1 MRTLTL
7 IMACASSASFMR
19 TTNATNLRG
28 ANPEHF
34 REPLLD
40 AAEDKVVSPATD
52 ALEKKSQPTP
62 ELSKGTLFENWA
74 TFFDS
79 RVRHHKELPPMAATA
94 DINLRKDV
102 PSPALQNLVPRDIGC
117 EEFTKSEN
125 EIEYPMIFDEEPNI
139 TYAGSSYENGPYGD
153 NWYGTLIQ
161 PFYGYATDSTYYG
174 DYVSYNNGEYESYK
188 DDVTESLSGPKDVQD
203 YSTRINS
210 LLTDICTTIL
220 STRVPFIISI
230 STSERE
236 TFFMDGGISLMDTN

>member
-1 MRTLTL
+1 
-7 IMACASSASFMR
+7 MR

-40 AAEDKVVSPATD
+40 AAEDTVISPATD
-52 ALEKKSQPTP
+52 ALKKKSQPTP

-74 TFFDS
+74 IFFDD
-79 RVRHHKELPPMAATA
+79 RLRHQKEIPPMTVIA
-94 DINLRKDV
+94 DINLRTGV
-102 PSPALQNLVPRDIGC
+102 SSPVVQNLVPPGIGW
-117 EEFTKSEN
+117 EYTESET
-125 EIEYPMIFDEEPNI
+125 EVEYPMILDEEPNI
-139 TYAGSSYENGPYGD
+139 TYAGSSYVNGPYGD

-174 DYVSYNNGEYESYK
+174 DYVSYNNGDYESYK
-188 DDVTESLSGPKDVQD
+188 DDVSESLSAPLEVQD

-210 LLTDICTTIL
+210 LLADICTTIL
-220 STRVPFIISI
+220 STRVPFVISI

-236 TFFMDGGISLMDTN
+236 TFFMDGGISMDTN

>member
-1 MRTLTL
+1 
-7 IMACASSASFMR
+7 MR

-40 AAEDKVVSPATD
+40 AAEDTVISPATD
-52 ALEKKSQPTP
+52 ALAKKSQPTP

-74 TFFDS
+74 IFFDD
-79 RVRHHKELPPMAATA
+79 RLRHQKEIPPMAAIA
-94 DINLRKDV
+94 DINLRNGAS
-102 PSPALQNLVPRDIGC
+102 SPAVQNLVPPGIGW
-117 EEFTKSEN
+117 EEYTESET
-125 EIEYPMIFDEEPNI
+125 EVEYPMIFDEEPYI

-174 DYVSYNNGEYESYK
+174 DYVSYNNGDYESYK
-188 DDVTESLSGPKDVQD
+188 DDVSESLSAPLDVQD

-210 LLTDICTTIL
+210 LLADICTTIL
-220 STRVPFIISI
+220 STRVPFVISI

-236 TFFMDGGISLMDTN
+236 TFFMDGGISMDTN

>member
-40 AAEDKVVSPATD
+40 AAEDTVISPATV

-74 TFFDS
+74 IFFEL
-79 RVRHHKELPPMAATA
+79 RHQKEIPPTTAIA
-94 DINLRKDV
+94 DINLRNGAS
-102 PSPALQNLVPRDIGC
+102 SPAVQNLVPPDMGC
-117 EEFTKSEN
+117 EEYTESEP
-125 EIEYPMIFDEEPNI
+125 EVKYPMIFDEEPNI
-139 TYAGSSYENGPYGD
+139 TYAGSSYANGPYGD

-174 DYVSYNNGEYESYK
+174 DYVSYNNGDYESYK
-188 DDVTESLSGPKDVQD
+188 DDVSESLSAPLDVQD

-210 LLTDICTTIL
+210 LLADICTTIL
-220 STRVPFIISI
+220 STRVPFVISI

-236 TFFMDGGISLMDTN
+236 TFFMDGGISQMDTN